1 MNSTRLKRI
10 ARAIDRL
17 PGQAEMDPEI
27 KAKLE
32 EVRYKVNHNI
42 PMNPISSL
50 EAVSSIPN
58 NLSTFPLV
66 TCNFPNLQK
75 RLIELFPPVK

>member
-10 ARAIDRL
+10 AKAIDRL

-42 PMNPISSL
+42 PMDRISGE
-50 EAVSSIPN
+50 EAAELAARIRA
-58 NLSTFPLV
+58 
-66 TCNFPNLQK
+66 
-75 RLIELFPPVK
+75 RLGL

>member
-17 PGQAEMDPEI
+17 PVKTEMDPEI

-32 EVRYKVNHNI
+32 EVHYKVNHNI
-42 PMNPISSL
+42 PMETISEE
-50 EAVSSIPN
+50 EAAE
-58 NLSTFPLV
+58 LV
-66 TCNFPNLQK
+66 ARIRT
-75 RLIELFPPVK
+75 RLGL

>member
-10 ARAIDRL
+10 ARAINRL
-17 PGQAEMDPEI
+17 PGQCEMNPEI

-42 PMNPISSL
+42 PMDHISEE
-50 EAVSSIPN
+50 EAEELKARIRA
-58 NLSTFPLV
+58 
-66 TCNFPNLQK
+66 
-75 RLIELFPPVK
+75 RLGL

>member
-17 PGQAEMDPEI
+17 PGHCEMDPEI

-42 PMNPISSL
+42 PMDHISEE
-50 EAVSSIPN
+50 EAAELVASIRA
-58 NLSTFPLV
+58 
-66 TCNFPNLQK
+66 
-75 RLIELFPPVK
+75 RLGL

>member
-17 PGQAEMDPEI
+17 PVKTEMDPEI

-42 PMNPISSL
+42 PMNHISEE
-50 EAVSSIPN
+50 EAAELVASIRA
-58 NLSTFPLV
+58 
-66 TCNFPNLQK
+66 
-75 RLIELFPPVK
+75 RLGL

>member
-10 ARAIDRL
+10 AKAIDRL
-17 PGQAEMDPEI
+17 PGQCEMDPEI

-42 PMNPISSL
+42 PMNHISEE
-50 EAVSSIPN
+50 EADK
-58 NLSTFPLV
+58 LV
-66 TCNFPNLQK
+66 AGIK
-75 RLIELFPPVK
+75 ARLGL

>member
-17 PGQAEMDPEI
+17 PVQTEMDPEI

-42 PMNPISSL
+42 PMNPISEE
-50 EAVSSIPN
+50 EAAE
-58 NLSTFPLV
+58 LV
-66 TCNFPNLQK
+66 ARIRA
-75 RLIELFPPVK
+75 RLGL

>member
-17 PGQAEMDPEI
+17 PVKTEMDPEI

-42 PMNPISSL
+42 PMDHISEE
-50 EAVSSIPN
+50 EADK
-58 NLSTFPLV
+58 LV
-66 TCNFPNLQK
+66 ARIRA
-75 RLIELFPPVK
+75 RLGL

>member
-10 ARAIDRL
+10 ARAINRL
-17 PGQAEMDPEI
+17 PGQTEMDPEI

-42 PMNPISSL
+42 PMNHISEE
-50 EAVSSIPN
+50 EAEELKARIRA
-58 NLSTFPLV
+58 
-66 TCNFPNLQK
+66 
-75 RLIELFPPVK
+75 RLGL

>member
-10 ARAIDRL
+10 ARAINRL
-17 PGQAEMDPEI
+17 PGQCEMDPEI

-42 PMNPISSL
+42 PMNHISEE
-50 EAVSSIPN
+50 EAEELKARIRA
-58 NLSTFPLV
+58 
-66 TCNFPNLQK
+66 
-75 RLIELFPPVK
+75 RLGL

>member
-17 PGQAEMDPEI
+17 PVQTEMDPEI

-42 PMNPISSL
+42 PMDPISEE
-50 EAVSSIPN
+50 EAAE
-58 NLSTFPLV
+58 LV
-66 TCNFPNLQK
+66 ARIRA
-75 RLIELFPPVK
+75 RLGL

>member
-17 PGQAEMDPEI
+17 PGHCEMDPEI

-32 EVRYKVNHNI
+32 EVHYKVNHNI
-42 PMNPISSL
+42 PMDHISKE
-50 EAVSSIPN
+50 EAEK
-58 NLSTFPLV
+58 LV
-66 TCNFPNLQK
+66 AGIK
-75 RLIELFPPVK
+75 ARLGL

>member
-17 PGQAEMDPEI
+17 PGQTEMDPEI

-42 PMNPISSL
+42 PMKHLSKE
-50 EAVSSIPN
+50 EAAE
-58 NLSTFPLV
+58 LV
-66 TCNFPNLQK
+66 ERIRAGLK
-75 RLIELFPPVK
+75 K

>member
-10 ARAIDRL
+10 AKAIDRL
-17 PGQAEMDPEI
+17 PSQNEMDPEI

-42 PMNPISSL
+42 PMNPISEE
-50 EAVSSIPN
+50 EAAE
-58 NLSTFPLV
+58 LV
-66 TCNFPNLQK
+66 ARIRAGLK
-75 RLIELFPPVK
+75 K

>member
-42 PMNPISSL
+42 PMNPISEE
-50 EAVSSIPN
+50 EAAE
-58 NLSTFPLV
+58 LV
-66 TCNFPNLQK
+66 ARIRA
-75 RLIELFPPVK
+75 RLGL

>member
-17 PGQAEMDPEI
+17 PGQCEMDPEI

-32 EVRYKVNHNI
+32 EVRYNVNHNI
-42 PMNPISSL
+42 PLKTYSKE
-50 EAVSSIPN
+50 EAA
-58 NLSTFPLV
+58 
-66 TCNFPNLQK
+66 
-75 RLIELFPPVK
+75 ELMARIRAGLKK

>member
-17 PGQAEMDPEI
+17 PGHCEMDPEI

-42 PMNPISSL
+42 PMNPISEE
-50 EAVSSIPN
+50 EAAE
-58 NLSTFPLV
+58 LV
-66 TCNFPNLQK
+66 ARIRA
-75 RLIELFPPVK
+75 RLGL